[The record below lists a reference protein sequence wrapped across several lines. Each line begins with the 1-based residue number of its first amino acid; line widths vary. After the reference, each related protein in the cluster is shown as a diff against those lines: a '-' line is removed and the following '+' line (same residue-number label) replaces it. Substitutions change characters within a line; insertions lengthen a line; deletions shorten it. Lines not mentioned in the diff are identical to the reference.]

1 MQKSSAFAG
10 VSMLVVGDFFELPPG
25 NQKSLFTK
33 PSKGSFRSFNGPL
46 WETFQLPEL
55 VKIVRQSSDPEFAQ
69 LLNRV

>member
-33 PSKGSFRSFNGPL
+33 RSKGSFRSFNGSL

-55 VKIVRQSSDPEFAQ
+55 VKIVRQSSDPDFSQ
-69 LLNRV
+69 LLHRV